1 MKMVQKKNEVNN
13 IPNITNGD
21 TNGDI
26 HVDEGGDDWQVN
38 MNTKNL
44 LFSYVPVALVLKFRL
59 KIPVVAAY
67 R

>member
-21 TNGDI
+21 TNGDM

-38 MNTKNL
+38 INTKN
-44 LFSYVPVALVLKFRL
+44 FSISYVSIALGVK
-59 KIPVVAAY
+59 V
-67 R
+67 